1 MKTTGDVIAEIRQSK
16 GMGVFEKETAA
27 IAALEQSAP
36 KLKRS
41 KELLKGLYYS
51 DEMKHLIEAAKKEEE
66 ADKRIALLEA
76 KESLLKQKVCSDQ
89 MEAIVFVN
97 EIAKGF
103 SWNVGLPYPETM
115 KRKTKRNMNL
125 EDFPLSRIVKMAE
138 NGNAEAQFYLGK
150 CYFNGYRDRDGY
162 TRVEAFF
169 LKWMRILKNGYAG
182 IVSETTISQ
191 HFNEAE
197 KWLLKAGKNGVV
209 EACGFLGD
217 VYRMSDFGCEN
228 SDAAVYWYKKGME
241 YEDAR
246 SICGYAICRLMG
258 IGINQD
264 ENEARKLFQ
273 KLVEEGYAPAKL
285 YMAIL
290 YQQGM
295 GGFEVNG
302 EKTIEWCKRAIK
314 EKVVEAYLVWGE
326 CYTKGVGGIKQ
337 DYKKAAK
344 IYRKGTLNGDNG
356 SAYNFA
362 VTYYM
367 GEGVRR
373 NTGKALRLFKLAAS
387 WGDSG
392 AMEMVGQMYYYGNCV
407 TKDYQ
412 TAMEYLIK
420 AANRGNIEAM
430 KILATAYKDGV
441 GVKKNVEEAMKWVNK
456 VKQYE

>member
-1 MKTTGDVIAEIRQSK
+1 
-16 GMGVFEKETAA
+16 
-27 IAALEQSAP
+27 
-36 KLKRS
+36 
-41 KELLKGLYYS
+41 
-51 DEMKHLIEAAKKEEE
+51 
-66 ADKRIALLEA
+66 
-76 KESLLKQKVCSDQ
+76 
-89 MEAIVFVN
+89 
-97 EIAKGF
+97 
-103 SWNVGLPYPETM
+103 
-115 KRKTKRNMNL
+115 
-125 EDFPLSRIVKMAE
+125 
-138 NGNAEAQFYLGK
+138 
-150 CYFNGYRDRDGY
+150 
-162 TRVEAFF
+162 
-169 LKWMRILKNGYAG
+169 
-182 IVSETTISQ
+182 
-191 HFNEAE
+191 
-197 KWLLKAGKNGVV
+197 
-209 EACGFLGD
+209 
-217 VYRMSDFGCEN
+217 
-228 SDAAVYWYKKGME
+228 
-241 YEDAR
+241 
-246 SICGYAICRLMG
+246 
-258 IGINQD
+258 
-264 ENEARKLFQ
+264 
-273 KLVEEGYAPAKL
+273 
-285 YMAIL
+285 MAIL